1 MNTSP
6 WPKFCRWA
14 AAAFCFSFVAALL
27 AAEVRIAFDV
37 PSGEARDTLKKFA
50 QQASREIVFS
60 PVGAIQTQAVKGQF
74 TVREA
79 LDRLLAGTDLT
90 AFEDAKTGGVVVRR
104 GDDPNAP
111 RAVPLVETKD
121 GPARSN
127 ETGRENPV
135 IELSPFVI
143 DASKETGWSQP
154 RRSAVRA

>member
-111 RAVPLVETKD
+111 RAVPPAATKLAERIPSSSSRRSSSTHPRR
-121 GPARSN
+121 PA
-127 ETGRENPV
+127 G
-135 IELSPFVI
+135 
-143 DASKETGWSQP
+143 SQP